1 MAKGSTSK
9 VARRQMAIFFMKRY
23 DGNSSRAAQELR
35 LILEEHCPT
44 HAKRYCQKWYQR
56 HMNQMP
62 IETDIAA
69 RAAAFLEQMLHTTL
83 IFVESVQE
91 NNSTKE

>member
-1 MAKGSTSK
+1 
-9 VARRQMAIFFMKRY
+9 MAIFFMKRY

-62 IETDIAA
+62 IETDMPRRGRPRAIKTMTDVEVAA
-69 RAAAFLEQMLHTTL
+69 ELKKSDVIDGQPWPYANAEE
-83 IFVESVQE
+83 VGW
-91 NNSTKE
+91 